1 MRRLSIGNTE
11 TPIVPHDDKPGD
23 PLVLEVT
30 SDQGDQAGIQQRVG
44 NATHSQCE
52 FEWWREASHLEG
64 DRAKLKF
71 LLDPGTP
78 VRVVH
83 VFSQLKESVLDR
95 SGGDL
100 DTSQPF

>member
-52 FEWWREASHLEG
+52 FE
-64 DRAKLKF
+64 
-71 LLDPGTP
+71 
-78 VRVVH
+78 
-83 VFSQLKESVLDR
+83 
-95 SGGDL
+95 
-100 DTSQPF
+100 